1 MERPGIEQLA
11 RAGEDTMN
19 GSRSLFTAVAAATAF
34 AAGLYAGAAPAQST
48 VTTPPPD
55 LHPPAKLD
63 ADTWRSQLT
72 PSYLGLKPKS
82 NATTGIDL
90 PAGLS
95 YSRETRGL
103 AIPLDDKSDGW
114 RVGVGLNLNQSNA
127 VELSPSSSVGL
138 QAPLPRTPGVMFQKK
153 F

>member
-1 MERPGIEQLA
+1 
-11 RAGEDTMN
+11 MN
-19 GSRSLFTAVAAATAF
+19 GSRSLFTAVAAAITF
-34 AAGLYAGAAPAQST
+34 AAGLYAGASSAQST
-48 VTTPPPD
+48 ATVPPPD
-55 LHPPAKLD
+55 LHPPAKLESE
-63 ADTWRSQLT
+63 AWRSQLT
-72 PSYLGLKPKS
+72 PSYLGLKPRS
-82 NATTGIDL
+82 SATTGIDL

-103 AIPLDDKSDGW
+103 AMPLDDKSDGW

-138 QAPLPRTPGVMFQKK
+138 QAPLPRTPGIMFQKK